1 MKILRFLMLFLSVG
15 LLFSCSS
22 SEDSDVTINLSSN
35 FTSRYVNEVAVLTV
49 TTSDGNDVTSSSTF
63 KVNGET
69 ISGNSF
75 SSSIEGSFSI
85 VAEYDGKTSNST
97 VITVSPSPVPVSA
110 ITLSGNKTTVGTGE
124 NVIFT
129 SLGNN
134 GANLSPQSTVY
145 FNGVAQTGFNLVM
158 NTVGTIDV
166 YSTYTNANNETFT
179 SNTIQ
184 VTVVSVINFNKK
196 VLIEDFTGTWCGWC
210 PRVSYGIEQVNAQT
224 NDAVVVALHKSGN
237 DPYIINTSPY
247 NVSSYPTAH
256 LNRTTEWAYPEPENV
271 SQVVGLTS
279 GTNPRLG
286 LALSPTLNGSTLS
299 VDVNVKFGYNF
310 NNMKLVV
317 YVLESGL
324 VYPQTNYT
332 SYYGGGSSIPNFVHN
347 HILRSVL
354 TNVLGDAITG
364 NTNSGDVYNRNISV
378 ALPSNITDSNNI
390 SIVAFVVDNSGKAIN
405 VRMAHIGDTQTFEEE

>member
-1 MKILRFLMLFLSVG
+1 MKIFRFFMLFLSFG

-22 SEDSDVTINLSSN
+22 SEDSDVTISLSSN

-75 SSSIEGSFSI
+75 SSSIEGGFSI
-85 VAEYDGKTSNST
+85 VAEYDGKTSNTT
-97 VITVSPSPVPVSA
+97 VITVSPSPVPVSS

-145 FNGVAQTGFNLVM
+145 FNGVAQAGFNIVM

-184 VTVVSVINFNKK
+184 ITVVSVINFNKK

-247 NVSSYPTAH
+247 DVSSYPTAH
-256 LNRTTEWAYPEPENV
+256 LNRTTEWTYPEPENV

-332 SYYGGGSSIPNFVHN
+332 SYYGGGSTISSFVHN
-347 HILRSVL
+347 HVLRSVL

-364 NTNSGDVYNRNISV
+364 NTNSGDVYNRTISV
-378 ALPSNITDSNNI
+378 PLPNNITDSNNI

-405 VRMAHIGDTQTFEEE
+405 VRMAHVGDTQTFEEE

>member
-1 MKILRFLMLFLSVG
+1 MKIFRFFMLFLSFG

-85 VAEYDGKTSNST
+85 VAEYDGKTSNPT
-97 VITVSPSPVPVSA
+97 VITVSPSPVPVSS

-166 YSTYTNANNETFT
+166 YSTYTNADNETFT

-184 VTVVSVINFNKK
+184 ITVVSVINFNKK

-256 LNRTTEWAYPEPENV
+256 LNRTTEWTYPEPENV

-279 GTNPRLG
+279 GVNPRLG
-286 LALSPTLNGSTLS
+286 LALSPTLNGSTLNI
-299 VDVNVKFGYNF
+299 DVNVKFGYNF

-347 HILRSVL
+347 HVLRSVL
-354 TNVLGDAITG
+354 TNVMGDEITG

-378 ALPSNITDSNNI
+378 PLPNNITDSNNI
-390 SIVAFVVDNSGKAIN
+390 SIVAFVVNNSGKAIN

>member
-1 MKILRFLMLFLSVG
+1 MKIFKFFMLFLSFG

-85 VAEYDGKTSNST
+85 VAEYDGKTSNTT
-97 VITVSPSPVPVSA
+97 VITVSPSPVPVSS

-145 FNGVAQTGFNLVM
+145 FNGVAQTGFNIVM

-184 VTVVSVINFNKK
+184 ITVVSVINFNKK

-332 SYYGGGSSIPNFVHN
+332 SYYGGGSSIPNFIHN

-378 ALPSNITDSNNI
+378 PLPNNITDSNNI

-405 VRMAHIGDTQTFEEE
+405 VRMAHVGDTQTFEEE